1 MPCLRFQTMCTRA
14 RILPVWSLF
23 LRKISTVERKF
34 EKESCFEPCWQLLI
48 HNWRQGNE
56 GAGRQNT
63 KSDTQLLFSHVLYP
77 QIYQKK
83 ITLKKR
89 LTWWFFYSAG
99 ILLHCHTSYLLI
111 PVCMHELTIRK
122 YLLVDIY
129 V

>member
-1 MPCLRFQTMCTRA
+1 MRGLEDKTLNQT
-14 RILPVWSLF
+14 PNFS
-23 LRKISTVERKF
+23 
-34 EKESCFEPCWQLLI
+34 
-48 HNWRQGNE
+48 
-56 GAGRQNT
+56 
-63 KSDTQLLFSHVLYP
+63 FSHVLYP

-83 ITLKKR
+83 KALKKR